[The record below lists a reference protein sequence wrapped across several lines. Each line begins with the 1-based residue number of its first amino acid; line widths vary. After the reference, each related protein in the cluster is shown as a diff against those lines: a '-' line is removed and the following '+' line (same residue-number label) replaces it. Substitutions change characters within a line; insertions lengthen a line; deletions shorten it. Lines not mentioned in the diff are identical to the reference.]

1 MFEMKIARRFRAF
14 FVRVGYTA
22 RYTAARERAP
32 LVGVRAALRCVTY
45 VPRPTHC
52 GYENTADVV
61 ERVRKDLA
69 VRGGVVL
76 HAETVALPLWMTKK
90 ELQEKGDRTFFD
102 GEWYFT
108 PDQEGNEMGPFRHT
122 LLYAIRIYFDAVTTP
137 ISQRSSLYRLY
148 NDYGCCACSIS

>member
-1 MFEMKIARRFRAF
+1 MHVYAPENCGRHFNTDCMFEMKIARRFRAF

-69 VRGGVVL
+69 VRG
-76 HAETVALPLWMTKK
+76 T
-90 ELQEKGDRTFFD
+90 
-102 GEWYFT
+102 
-108 PDQEGNEMGPFRHT
+108 
-122 LLYAIRIYFDAVTTP
+122 
-137 ISQRSSLYRLY
+137 
-148 NDYGCCACSIS
+148 GC